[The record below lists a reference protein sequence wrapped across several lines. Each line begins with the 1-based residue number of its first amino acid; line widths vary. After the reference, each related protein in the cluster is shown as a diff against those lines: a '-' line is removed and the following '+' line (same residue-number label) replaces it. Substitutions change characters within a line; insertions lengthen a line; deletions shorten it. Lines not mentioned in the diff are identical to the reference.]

1 MTQNNEGLERSVI
14 ALVSADRMYIPI
26 SSLDG
31 KLKRMKPKLARA
43 IILPDEKKSFRGE
56 RVYARIKTESEQK
69 ARGIKEGIELFSEK
83 YPQYGKILK
92 GIIEEERVIR
102 ETHLYFGMNE
112 GKRLTSD
119 DYLGAMAELGFG
131 EVSARNLYQELIEA
145 SRNIS
150 RKREEER
157 RIMLDTTL

>member
-56 RVYARIKTESEQK
+56 RVYARIETESEQK

-157 RIMLDTTL
+157 SIMLDTTL